1 MNFFRNIGLKT
12 GLLLVLLTGGCGP
25 AAAGDVSPQEAA
37 RLLET
42 PGVVALDV
50 RTPAEFKAGHIRG
63 AVNVDYQGAD
73 FAKKVALLDKTTRY
87 VLHCRSG
94 RRSTGALP
102 ILEAAGIDKIEHMT
116 AGIIGW
122 RAAGLP
128 LVTE

>member
-1 MNFFRNIGLKT
+1 MEFFRKFGLKA
-12 GLLLVLLTGGCGP
+12 GLLLGLLASGLGP
-25 AAAGDVSPQEAA
+25 AAAGDVSPKEAA

-63 AVNVDYQGAD
+63 AVNVDYRAAD
-73 FAKKVALLDKTTRY
+73 FARKVSRLDPQVRY

-102 ILEAAGIDKIEHMT
+102 ILEAAGIGKIEHMT
-116 AGIIGW
+116 TGIIGW